1 MAEWY
6 QPGQIKLE
14 QQNIARNAFA
24 MQQAQQQAQEE
35 MAYREEL
42 LRQNPAN
49 FKPRMVSEDVNTP
62 LSQQEVTAQYPPVSA
77 SPVEQA
83 KKDIQGEEYQSPDEP
98 VTSKTESVNKL
109 VQPEVPEPT
118 TMAGLRAQQFWQQQQ
133 MAQAQQILTPYA
145 APLKHLMDVGD
156 PQGEATNA
164 IVKQLDTIYEKTG
177 NPTVKQYA
185 DIYRDTKFLGNGDL
199 TGTLDLSK
207 PEQYKVAMAMAR
219 TPQERAMV
227 EVNKGKQVTIS
238 HTKAK
243 GMVFSEPVAKGK
255 ESGDWWTSDKKPVF
269 VTAGGVYKNA
279 EGEIL
284 DEDSLVRIPDK
295 DKSGKG
301 RSGFESQTRAGTTE
315 TGESVFYSRR
325 GGPAY
330 TFDNAGNKKP
340 YTGVVIPSK
349 DAVAVGETYQGD
361 PRSPGQKIAD
371 VKAGSASQA
380 FITKQ
385 LDASQ
390 SFISTIDNNIDQ
402 LKRHIEDMGKRHNLD
417 RNRVMNMGI
426 RKFNQMLVGDS
437 DINIYDMLTSAIS
450 TENAKLQAGGAGSVA
465 AVAEGAR
472 TSMKKIHDD
481 NMPVS
486 EMLKLMDATRSEGD
500 NRIKALEKQRDIASS
515 RVGQRRA
522 GPPVNPKLPVGAA
535 PAGTDKRNGKAV
547 FKLGKEYYYED
558 GTRAK

>member
-1 MAEWY
+1 MSEWY

-35 MAYREEL
+35 MAYRQEL

-49 FKPRMVSEDVNTP
+49 FKPRMISEDVNTP
-62 LSQQEVTAQYPPVSA
+62 LSQEEITAQYPPVSA

-83 KKDIQGEEYQSPDEP
+83 KKSIQGDDYQAPDEP
-98 VTSKTESVNKL
+98 GTSKTQSVNKL

-133 MAQAQQILTPYA
+133 RAQAQQMLTPYA
-145 APLKHLMDVGD
+145 EPLKQLMETGD
-156 PQGEATNA
+156 PEEKGVKA
-164 IVKQLDTIYEKTG
+164 IVGRLDEMYQKTG
-177 NPTVKQYA
+177 NPIVKQYA
-185 DIYRDTKFLGNGDL
+185 DIYRDTKFTGNGYGSGNLNLDDHTERKIAEGMAKTPYEKDL
-199 TGTLDLSK
+199 VKAASGRKTIS
-207 PEQYKVAMAMAR
+207 R
-219 TPQERAMV
+219 TKDKGFTVTDYTP
-227 EVNKGKQVTIS
+227 KGKITLLKGWTDTDGQPVVQHADGTYWNADGEEI
-238 HTKAK
+238 AK
-243 GMVFSEPVAKGK
+243 GDLKQDPKS
-255 ESGDWWTSDKKPVF
+255 SGR
-269 VTAGGVYKNA
+269 G
-279 EGEIL
+279 
-284 DEDSLVRIPDK
+284 
-295 DKSGKG
+295 
-301 RSGFESQTRAGTTE
+301 GFESQTRAGTTE

-402 LKRHIEDMGKRHNLD
+402 LKRHIDDMAKRHNLD
-417 RNRVMNMGI
+417 RNRVMNMGV
-426 RKFNQMLVGDS
+426 RKFNQMLVGDA

-472 TSMKKIHDD
+472 TSMKRIHDD

-486 EMLKLMDATRSEGD
+486 EMLKLMDATRLEGD
-500 NRIKALEKQRDIASS
+500 NRIKALEKQRDISS
-515 RVGQRRA
+515 ARVGQRRA
-522 GPPVNPKLPVGAA
+522 GPPVNPKLPPGATL
-535 PAGTDKRNGKAV
+535 AGKDNRNGKSVYKA
-547 FKLGKEYYYED
+547 GKEYYYED